1 MPPATLAASD
11 PGTNS
16 DKVIIQTYEGDQDT
30 LELRLTATIVTSIDE
45 LRGRCA
51 LSATPAP

>member
-1 MPPATLAASD
+1 MPPIPANGHDPAAV
-11 PGTNS
+11 G

-45 LRGRCA
+45 LRGRCS

>member
-16 DKVIIQTYEGDQDT
+16 NKVIIQTYEGDQDT

-51 LSATPAP
+51 VSATPAP